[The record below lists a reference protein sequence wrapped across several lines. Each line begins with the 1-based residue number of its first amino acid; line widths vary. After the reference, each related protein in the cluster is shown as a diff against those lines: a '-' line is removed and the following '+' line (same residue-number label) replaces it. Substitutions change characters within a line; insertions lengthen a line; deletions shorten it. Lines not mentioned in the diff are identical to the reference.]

1 MYGRALDSH
10 FSDSMFVFRMILKAL
25 TLPFWL
31 IKRHRIRQDMIRM
44 GKHWQKR
51 GLSCR
56 EMAVRWAERIP
67 HEYPLGEY
75 DPRVP
80 KLETR
85 FRNFLEKRH
94 SPS

>member
-1 MYGRALDSH
+1 
-10 FSDSMFVFRMILKAL
+10 MILKAL
-25 TLPFWL
+25 TLPFWVPFWL

-44 GKHWQKR
+44 GKHWQER

-85 FRNFLEKRH
+85 FRKLLEKRH